1 MKLSLDPFLGRHKLL
16 NKMSWVL
23 ICALLS
29 SPTFARKF
37 TSQYCEFEL
46 PSGWDCALEGTEWV
60 CQSSNKDRKKEAIII
75 LAAKIRGSQD
85 SLAQYQAYLKKAK
98 TFTLPGGKTQVSEAK
113 YTKLN
118 DVNDQ
123 KWVDSLHM
131 ASEVP
136 GFYTRY
142 MATVKEDLGIAV
154 TFSVAKDHYSSYQEL
169 FESIISTLKVF
180 RQKNVKPTDFKLAGN
195 KGDLLDAVPIPDSAR
210 AFDIGGD
217 AMKRKQ
223 SGGSGEGDMIIYGLL
238 AAAVVFGITRLKKK
252 KGGKTTKK
260 KVKKKVK
267 KKSSKSE

>member
-1 MKLSLDPFLGRHKLL
+1 MRLNLISALGHQIKL
-16 NKMSWVL
+16 
-23 ICALLS
+23 I
-29 SPTFARKF
+29 TFAMVMLMPSAYARKF

-85 SLAQYQAYLKKAK
+85 SLSQYQGYLKKAK
-98 TFTLPGGKTQVSEAK
+98 TFSLPGGKTQVSEAK

-118 DVNDQ
+118 EVNGQ

-154 TFSVAKDHYSSYQEL
+154 TFSVAKDHYSAYQEL
-169 FESIISTLKVF
+169 FDSIISTLKVF
-180 RQKNVKPTDFKLAGN
+180 RQRNVKPTDFKLAGN
-195 KGDLLDAVPIPDSAR
+195 SKGDLLDAVPIPDSAR
-210 AFDIGGD
+210 SFGIDGEGR
-217 AMKRKQ
+217 KRHR
-223 SGGSGEGDMIIYGLL
+223 SNGSGEDDLIIYGLI
-238 AAAVVFGITRLKKK
+238 AAALGFGAMKLRKK
-252 KGGKTTKK
+252 KGGKASKKKKKK
-260 KVKKKVK
+260 KVKKKVNK
-267 KKSSKSE
+267 E